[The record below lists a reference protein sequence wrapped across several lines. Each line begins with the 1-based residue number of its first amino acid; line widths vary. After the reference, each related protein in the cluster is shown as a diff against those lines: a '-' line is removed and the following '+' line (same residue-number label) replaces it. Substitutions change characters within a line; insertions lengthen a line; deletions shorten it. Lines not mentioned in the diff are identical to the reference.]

1 MLDALLRE
9 ATMMKRRVREHF
21 STGGRAAW
29 RMVLGEI
36 SLMSLFME
44 ASQLHLLTPDL
55 FLDYNKKAP
64 TGIEWSDY
72 GWIRPV
78 IRAK

>member
-1 MLDALLRE
+1 VLDALLRE

-36 SLMSLFME
+36 SLISFFME
-44 ASQLHLLTPDL
+44 ASQLHLLTPGL
-55 FLDYNKKAP
+55 FSDCNKKAS
-64 TGIEWSDY
+64 TNIECSDY
-72 GWIRPV
+72 G
-78 IRAK
+78 